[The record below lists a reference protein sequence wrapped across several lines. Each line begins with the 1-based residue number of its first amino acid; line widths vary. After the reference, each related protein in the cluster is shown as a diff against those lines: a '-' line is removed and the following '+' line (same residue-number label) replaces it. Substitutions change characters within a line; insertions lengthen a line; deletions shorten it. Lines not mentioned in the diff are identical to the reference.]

1 MKHLSSRLLV
11 AAAAVS
17 GLIAL
22 AAPAAHAFTIDD
34 QSNTNAS
41 GGARYADPDARFD
54 SSDRRSSTI
63 QQGNATFQFGGG
75 GSTFEQ
81 RNNPSRMFDPIG
93 GPGRDGYR

>member
-1 MKHLSSRLLV
+1 MKHLSSRRL
-11 AAAAVS
+11 ATIGAVF

-22 AAPAAHAFTIDD
+22 AVPAAQAFTIDD
-34 QSNTNAS
+34 QNNTKAG

-54 SSDRRSSTI
+54 SGDKRTSTI
-63 QQGNATFQFGGG
+63 QQGNATIHFGGT

-81 RNNPSRMFDPIG
+81 RNDPSRMFDPIG